1 MGVTLGVTS
10 FRPVFVGINMD
21 SKKNQLENEESFE
34 TNDLAK
40 KEVTEDKQERE
51 MAVAKMPGLLVLEVE
66 KTLGRNLPRK
76 LSLNLGLTKTGGS
89 HSEPASPG
97 LPSPG
102 QNSGCVN
109 LKWDDAVGRSK
120 YKVGEYTSVTGQI
133 APETPTTT
141 AGKTKAFQSSKQET
155 TTFLTPKMQ
164 ERPIKKRKAAASPSP
179 NEDRAGNFN
188 KRVTDR
194 LVAQVG
200 KLSKI
205 VKDTYHPRKDL
216 KTVVESLVSLVAQ
229 LRVGNTPQ
237 DSEEESLQEAESS
250 KADVQ
255 TEKKVNQKDC
265 ATQTT
270 ELKLEDQNPNKKDC
284 AMQTTEGKREDDNV
298 NKKDCATQTTVWEQ
312 KDDEV
317 ELLRQRIKNPKSAL
331 DLFETAK
338 RKWPEDVFLKTK
350 AVHLHPLKQWADPLV
365 FFVAD
370 KKAAKTDEVLKKLGE
385 THMGLKK
392 VIEENRL
399 KNDLY
404 AGRRRKG

>member
-194 LVAQVG
+194 LSQKRPKNRG
-200 KLSKI
+200 GES
-205 VKDTYHPRKDL
+205 RKPG
-216 KTVVESLVSLVAQ
+216 SAAASGQ
-229 LRVGNTPQ
+229 H
-237 DSEEESLQEAESS
+237 
-250 KADVQ
+250 
-255 TEKKVNQKDC
+255 
-265 ATQTT
+265 ATGQ
-270 ELKLEDQNPNKKDC
+270 
-284 AMQTTEGKREDDNV
+284 
-298 NKKDCATQTTVWEQ
+298 
-312 KDDEV
+312 
-317 ELLRQRIKNPKSAL
+317 
-331 DLFETAK
+331 
-338 RKWPEDVFLKTK
+338 
-350 AVHLHPLKQWADPLV
+350 
-365 FFVAD
+365 
-370 KKAAKTDEVLKKLGE
+370 
-385 THMGLKK
+385 
-392 VIEENRL
+392 
-399 KNDLY
+399 
-404 AGRRRKG
+404 

>member
-102 QNSGCVN
+102 QNRCVN

-133 APETPTTT
+133 APETPTPT

-164 ERPIKKRKAAASPSP
+164 ERRGREPRKPGSAAASGQHA
-179 NEDRAGNFN
+179 AG
-188 KRVTDR
+188 
-194 LVAQVG
+194 Q
-200 KLSKI
+200 
-205 VKDTYHPRKDL
+205 
-216 KTVVESLVSLVAQ
+216 
-229 LRVGNTPQ
+229 
-237 DSEEESLQEAESS
+237 
-250 KADVQ
+250 
-255 TEKKVNQKDC
+255 
-265 ATQTT
+265 
-270 ELKLEDQNPNKKDC
+270 
-284 AMQTTEGKREDDNV
+284 
-298 NKKDCATQTTVWEQ
+298 
-312 KDDEV
+312 
-317 ELLRQRIKNPKSAL
+317 
-331 DLFETAK
+331 
-338 RKWPEDVFLKTK
+338 
-350 AVHLHPLKQWADPLV
+350 
-365 FFVAD
+365 
-370 KKAAKTDEVLKKLGE
+370 
-385 THMGLKK
+385 
-392 VIEENRL
+392 
-399 KNDLY
+399 
-404 AGRRRKG
+404 